1 MLNDVSFIWLIIIIV
16 LSLLEIVTSQLVS
29 IWFVL
34 AAVVALI
41 VSLFCSSVIV
51 QILVFVVSTLILL
64 IFTRPLIRRVMSFKK
79 EDTNIGRNIGKK
91 AIVTTDIDN
100 NLGMGQVNIAGMTWT
115 ARAVNDKI
123 IKKGTT
129 VIIKS
134 IDGVKLMVDEC
145 E

>member
-1 MLNDVSFIWLIIIIV
+1 MLNDVAFIWLIIIIV

-64 IFTRPLIRRVMSFKK
+64 ICTRPLIRRVMSFKK